1 MNKLKKKK
9 KSEVNWVSNFLWD
22 ASVGHAMF
30 IWHWE
35 LTSSEIKVQ
44 LSTYLDAET

>member
-1 MNKLKKKK
+1 MP
-9 KSEVNWVSNFLWD
+9 
-22 ASVGHAMF
+22 VGHPMF
-30 IWHWE
+30 ILHRE